1 MTTSVAS
8 MRAAKGLLGLLN
20 LHRLMT
26 SRRIYVRTVYAAQHS
41 THRREI
47 QTVENWPKTQRQPH
61 ATFSSPHISRMWFQK
76 GANNQ
81 QNNGGGDNLV
91 DQSESPESATAPP
104 SSDAMAPATSAHSGG
119 SSTATTRS
127 GRRGHRKNTNDK
139 KSVPV
144 VRTDATS
151 SRDGPNLST
160 IVEEAD
166 ESMCSELASER

>member
-1 MTTSVAS
+1 
-8 MRAAKGLLGLLN
+8 
-20 LHRLMT
+20 
-26 SRRIYVRTVYAAQHS
+26 
-41 THRREI
+41 
-47 QTVENWPKTQRQPH
+47 
-61 ATFSSPHISRMWFQK
+61 MWFQK

-81 QNNGGGDNLV
+81 EHNDGGDNLV
-91 DQSESPESATAPP
+91 DPSESPESATAPP
-104 SSDAMAPATSAHSGG
+104 SSYAMAPATSAHTVTGG

-127 GRRGHRKNTNDK
+127 GRRGHRKTTNDK